1 MNGPELQA
9 KLYAGYVKAALR
21 LGTPY
26 LQYRPTGPANPIASG
41 NLVQSLTAAFDPAP
55 GFEFHH
61 PALFGKPVWYALL
74 DGTQTV
80 VGDYLVGSA
89 GTYFIAAM
97 QPLLPIAAV
106 LCNRVL
112 TINRPAGNAGV
123 GAQPYGGVIAGSEAA
138 ELTAWPASVLTKS
151 RGEMGDTRLPG
162 DVKLP
167 WSEILL
173 PYGGIELRFGDV
185 ILDDNA
191 VRYTV
196 SATERTDLGWR
207 LLAVQTTA

>member
-106 LCNRVL
+106 L
-112 TINRPAGNAGV
+112 
-123 GAQPYGGVIAGSEAA
+123 IAGSEAA